1 MRRSHLRT
9 GIEDSAAR
17 GVLVS
22 KGEAVLAFQEQM
34 GWSQRTLANKLG
46 VNVLTVSR
54 WERDV
59 TKPSPMAWKLFDN
72 LQRMDHAM
80 R

>member
-22 KGEAVLAFQEQM
+22 KGEVVLAFREQM
-34 GWSQRTLANKLG
+34 GWSQSTLANRLG
-46 VNVLTVSR
+46 VGIMTVSR
-54 WERDV
+54 WERGV
-59 TKPSPMAWKLFDN
+59 VQPSQMAWKLFDN
-72 LQRMDHAM
+72 LTRRHSAM